1 MGVGVGEQSSLRCL
15 PLISLKVE
23 QAWKTEEQ
31 KFQHKAALGTTKRVG
46 PQHNVETGKS
56 L

>member
-15 PLISLKVE
+15 PLISLKVD
-23 QAWKTEEQ
+23 QAWKTLEQ
-31 KFQHKAALGTTKRVG
+31 KFQHKAALDATKRVG
-46 PQHNVETGKS
+46 PQPNVETGKS